1 MEQDKDSFFTKQFD
15 NWEHLRKN
23 LKIGALIIISQ

>member
-15 NWEHLRKN
+15 NWEYFEKN
-23 LKIGALIIISQ
+23 LKIRALVIIE